1 MPTLLVKQLCAG
13 LLLASALCNAQ
24 AQTVIPLKGQTP
36 EQIQADAAACQ
47 AQATPSST
55 SGQPAA
61 QGGRLKGAAT
71 GAVAGA
77 AVAQVRGNQ
86 HEEVYDRLDA
96 DRQQDY
102 RQNKAQN
109 AAAAGVV
116 IGGARQRQERRASA
130 NSAPTVDAQAYGN
143 CMSSRGYS
151 ISP

>member
-47 AQATPSST
+47 AQASSSST
-55 SGQPAA
+55 SAQPS
-61 QGGRLKGAAT
+61 GGRLKGAAT

>member
-13 LLLASALCNAQ
+13 LLMAGALCNAQ

-36 EQIQADAAACQ
+36 EQIQADTTACQ
-47 AQATPSST
+47 TQATPSST
-55 SGQPAA
+55 SATA
-61 QGGRLKGAAT
+61 QGGRLKGAAA

-77 AVAQVRGNQ
+77 AAAQVRGNR
-86 HEEVYDRLDA
+86 HEEVYDRVDD

-109 AAAAGVV
+109 AAAAGAV